1 MPLKTPPVLYDLIKL
16 AGGLDQVTPT
26 LSLPPGVCR
35 RAANFECSIT
45 GGYTRITGYERFDG
59 RPSPSDALYNI
70 LTCSLTGSV
79 VVGNTVTGLSS
90 AATGKVIARNG
101 NDVVITRQ
109 TGTFVTGENISVS
122 AVNVG
127 SITELVGVS
136 GDGATDATYK
146 GLAADDY
153 RADIA
158 AVPGS
163 GSILGVILY
172 NDFVYAWRNNAGGT
186 AAELYKSSSS
196 GWVKINFGKELSF
209 NTGTAQI
216 SNGNTVT
223 GAVSGATGVVAR
235 VVKQSGTW
243 GGSPSAAGR
252 LILSSTTG
260 TFQVGELLQVG
271 GVSKATS
278 GGAATQIT
286 YSPSG
291 RFEMVIGNFGG
302 GVNNKKIYGCDGVNR
317 GFEFDGTTFVPL
329 ATGMTTDTPVH
340 VAFHKQR
347 LWFSFGPSIQYS
359 SLGDPYAWVVISGAG
374 EFVMNDNV
382 TNLLVMPGD
391 QSTGALGIFT
401 RTDTSIL
408 YGTDTSNFNLS
419 TFNTGAG
426 GIAYTAQNMDQ
437 AYVLDD
443 RGVISLHATL
453 NYGNFDSASLTM
465 TLKPFLDAHRNYASA
480 SCLQRVKG
488 QYRVFFSDGY
498 GLYITV
504 RNGELLGSMPVQYTN
519 PVLCTVEDNKSDGTN
534 VMFFGSSNGFVYQMD
549 KGTSFDGNAI
559 PANIN
564 LVYNSEGSP
573 RVLKRFRKASV
584 EMTGDSYA
592 QIAFGYD
599 LAYRSTALSQP
610 SDASY
615 ANDLRQAYWDS
626 MTWDNFVWDGS
637 DITPTEIEVDG
648 TAENMA
654 IRISSVSALLQPF
667 TVNNIIVHY
676 TPRRGLR

>member
-1 MPLKTPPVLYDLIKL
+1 MPLKTPPVRYDLIKL

-45 GGYTRITGYERFDG
+45 GGYTRIAGYERFDG
-59 RPSPSDALYNI
+59 RPSPSAAIYNI
-70 LTCSLTGSV
+70 LTCSLAGTV
-79 VVGNTVTGLSS
+79 AVGNTVNGLTSG
-90 AATGKVIARNG
+90 ATGKVIALSG
-101 NDVVITRQ
+101 NDVVVTRQ
-109 TGTFVTGENISVS
+109 TGTFVASEILRVGAT
-122 AVNVG
+122 NVG
-127 SITELVGVS
+127 SITEIVGVS
-136 GDGATDATYK
+136 ADGLPDATYK

-153 RADIA
+153 RADITV
-158 AVPGS
+158 VPGS

-172 NDFVYAWRNNAGGT
+172 NDDVYAWRNNAGGT
-186 AAELYKSSSS
+186 AAELYRSSGS

-209 NTGTAQI
+209 NTGTGQI
-216 SNGNTVT
+216 NNGDTVT
-223 GAVSGATGVVAR
+223 GATSGATGVVAR
-235 VVKQSGTW
+235 VVKQSGVWT
-243 GGSPSAAGR
+243 SSAAGR

-260 TFQVGELLQVG
+260 TFQTGEFLRVGAVN
-271 GVSKATS
+271 KATS
-278 GGAATQIT
+278 GGAATQIA
-286 YSPSG
+286 YSPNG

-302 GVNNKKIYGCDGVNR
+302 GVSNKKIYGCDGVNR
-317 GFEFDGTTFVPL
+317 GFEFDGTTFVPI
-329 ATGMTTDTPVH
+329 ATGMATDTPVH

-347 LWFSFGPSIQYS
+347 LFFSFGPSIQYS
-359 SLGDPYAWVVISGAG
+359 SLGDPYQWAVILGAG

-382 TNLLVMPGD
+382 TNLLPMPGD

-408 YGTDTSNFNLS
+408 YGTDSSNFQLS

-443 RGVISLHATL
+443 RGVISLSATL
-453 NYGNFDSASLTM
+453 NYGNFDSSSLTM
-465 TLKPFLDAHRNYASA
+465 TLKPFLDAHRNFASA
-480 SCLQRVKG
+480 SVLQRIKG

-498 GLYITV
+498 GLYITM
-504 RNGELLGSMPVQYTN
+504 RNGQLLGAMPVQYQD
-519 PVLCTVEDNKSDGTN
+519 PVLCCIEDNKSDGTN
-534 VMFFGSSNGFVYQMD
+534 VMFFGSSNGYVYQMD
-549 KGTSFDGNAI
+549 KGTSFDGISI

-599 LAYRSTALSQP
+599 LAYRSTGLSQP